1 MNYPRCEVLWTNEK
15 DGKNMSIIMCFQDSS
30 DNTISF
36 DLPILVKNSSSNP
49 NKTKNNLSYFS
60 PSPSIIPSVIS
71 SELSSFNPSLSP
83 SQYSSNSPS
92 VNFNSKTTVSNV
104 PSINPNLEPSL
115 SPSQSSSLSP
125 SQVPNLSP
133 SQSSS
138 LSPSQVPNLSPSQSP
153 STVINIPSSDSPST
167 KSDSV
172 TNTTAISQLIAFNN
186 QSDSNTTN
194 EQVKKIESDGDIIT
208 ITLISSISF
217 ILFIIFGILIV
228 KRKKNRVMPCADKK
242 GEMVKKESKQ
252 PKHPKRINT
261 KPKDYLIEILTE
273 NPPSPTAEKVP
284 DLPPRIRNIKRIMEI
299 NRKLKVL
306 RALKNSN

>member
-1 MNYPRCEVLWTNEK
+1 
-15 DGKNMSIIMCFQDSS
+15 MCFQDSS

-71 SELSSFNPSLSP
+71 SELSSFNPSISP

-115 SPSQSSSLSP
+115 SPSQASSLSP
-125 SQVPNLSP
+125 SQAY
-133 SQSSS
+133 S
-138 LSPSQVPNLSPSQSP
+138 LSPSLVPNLNPSLSP
-153 STVINIPSSDSPST
+153 STVINMKSSHSPST

-186 QSDSNTTN
+186 QSDTNTTN
-194 EQVKKIESDGDIIT
+194 EHVKKIESDSDIIT

-242 GEMVKKESKQ
+242 GEMVKKESKL
-252 PKHPKRINT
+252 PKNPKRINT

-284 DLPPRIRNIKRIMEI
+284 ELPPRIRNIKRIMEI